1 MSEYFTALAACIY
14 FGAAL
19 GLMCYGVNCYALL
32 FLFWR
37 GRARAAARLSA
48 YPKAASSPADLP
60 VVTTQI
66 AIYNEIN
73 VAERVMRAACAMDY
87 PQGRH
92 EIQVLDDSIDETR
105 SVVDR
110 VATDLRSAGHDIQV
124 LRRPH
129 RKGFKAGALSEGLAA
144 ARGELVAVFDAD
156 FVPPSDFL
164 LRSAP
169 FFRFEERL
177 GLVQARWGH
186 LNRRDSLLTRAQAI
200 GIDGHFMVEQ
210 AARSWNRLYMNFNGT
225 AGLWRRSA
233 IDAAGGWQWDTL
245 TEDMDLSYRMQ
256 FAGWTTLYLP
266 DLVVP
271 AEIPDTIGAFKSQ
284 QFRWAKGSTQTALK
298 LLPTLWRQPVPIFQK
313 LQAFFHM
320 THYFVHPLMLTLALL
335 ALPVLLTLRL
345 ELAPLL
351 FALLAAAL
359 AISILGPNALYVT
372 SQLAAY
378 GDGWRRVLWMPCL
391 VMVGV
396 GLAVSNTRAV
406 LEALLRVPSGFVRTP
421 KRGERELKRYRL
433 SVSPLA
439 LVEILLGLWCAAAF
453 GVYLAAGK
461 YLVGPFLAVYTAGYL
476 FVGLLT
482 LLEGAQPL
490 QATLRRPLHWPIGHF
505 RWRPRGAL
513 PERPPRRSL
522 PWLLRWW
529 PPRPRRK

>member
-1 MSEYFTALAACIY
+1 MLALLSGIAALIY
-14 FGAAL
+14 FSCAL
-19 GLMCYGVNCYALL
+19 GLMAYGLNCYVLL

-37 GRARAAARLSA
+37 GRGRAVVRLEKHKELSSA
-48 YPKAASSPADLP
+48 SHDLP
-60 VVTTQI
+60 RVTTQI

-73 VAERVMRAACAMDY
+73 VAERVMRAAAAMRY

-92 EIQVLDDSIDETR
+92 EIQILDDSTDETTV
-105 SVVDR
+105 VVDR
-110 VATDLRSAGHDIQV
+110 VATVLKGAGHDIKV

-129 RKGFKAGALSEGLAA
+129 RRGFKAGALAEGLAA

-156 FVPPSDFL
+156 FVPSPDFL

-169 FFRFEERL
+169 YFTREPGL

-186 LNRRDSLLTRAQAI
+186 LNRGDSLLTRAQAI

-225 AGLWRRSA
+225 AGLWRRQA
-233 IDAAGGWQWDTL
+233 IEAAGGWQWDTL

-256 FAGWTTLYLP
+256 FAGWSTLYLP

-271 AEIPDTIGAFKSQ
+271 AEIPDTIAAFKSQ

-298 LLPTLWRQPVPIFQK
+298 LWSTLWRQPVSIFK
-313 LQAFFHM
+313 KIQAIFHM
-320 THYFVHPLMLTLALL
+320 THYFVHPLMLSLALL
-335 ALPVLLTLRL
+335 ALPVLLTIQLS
-345 ELAPLL
+345 LAPLL
-351 FALLAAAL
+351 FVLLAVAL
-359 AISILGPNALYVT
+359 GISIIGPNALYLT

-378 GDGWRRVLWMPCL
+378 ERWWLRVLWMPCL

-406 LEALLRVPSGFVRTP
+406 VEALLGVESGFVRTP
-421 KRGERELKRYRL
+421 KRGGRQLKRYDL
-433 SVSPLA
+433 AFSPLA
-439 LVEILLGLWCAAAF
+439 LVELGLGLWCAAAF

-476 FVGLLT
+476 FVGLMT
-482 LLEGAQPL
+482 LLEG
-490 QATLRRPLHWPIGHF
+490 RWSRPQW
-505 RWRPRGAL
+505 
-513 PERPPRRSL
+513 E
-522 PWLLRWW
+522 
-529 PPRPRRK
+529 RPRRPY